1 MVVTKWRLNL
11 ISYLKQK
18 VKAVIHAHDLKRMG
32 MTQTQ
37 HDRAYD
43 EGTNFRA
50 SRVRDMYPGYPYV
63 FEKQY
68 SEAFWGQF
76 GEWEQGLNV
85 MRVWCQAN
93 CQGKWR
99 DDFHR
104 VIKDYWGDWVCN
116 ELGGG
121 DVLFFAFKSEQ
132 ECMWFTLRWS

>member
-32 MTQTQ
+32 ITQAQ
-37 HDRAYD
+37 YDRAYD
-43 EGTNFRA
+43 PDTNFRA

-63 FEKQY
+63 FELQHDRAY
-68 SEAFWGQF
+68 WAALG
-76 GEWEQGLNV
+76 GLELGLAT
-85 MRVWCQAN
+85 MKLWCQLK

-99 DDFHR
+99 NDFHR
-104 VIKDYWGDWVCN
+104 VMKDYNGDWVCN
-116 ELGGG
+116 EISGG

-132 ECMWFTLRWS
+132 DCLWFTLRWS